1 VNKVMFAK
9 KILFALLLGGFVV
22 IHMFSQPVLWSDY
35 VILRDTMYNRQV
47 SANEMQPFYSSAI
60 ESAKKTFSGSE
71 LLTAL
76 SKCEY
81 IMGRAYLY
89 EAQNAQA
96 GEYFDK
102 GAQYAKQAADASNL
116 SDAWLM
122 YAENI
127 SQNCSV
133 KPTSY
138 AITNGSKISGLASR
152 VLKMDPAN
160 GAALYLSN
168 AQHVYAPA
176 PFNNYKKGIK
186 NLSEILADS
195 SVRMQKDDE
204 FNIISSIGY
213 AYYQLKNY
221 GEAAAWFT
229 RALEIYPGNEF
240 VAGMLKKAQSGK

>member
-1 VNKVMFAK
+1 MFVK

-22 IHMFSQPVLWSDY
+22 FNMFSQPVLWSDY
-35 VILRDTMYNRQV
+35 VVLRDTMYNRQV
-47 SANEMQPFYSSAI
+47 VAYEMQPFYEAAV
-60 ESAKKTFSGSE
+60 ESAKKMFSDSE

-89 EAQNAQA
+89 EEQKSKA

-102 GAQYAKQAADASNL
+102 GAQYAKQAADASNM

-138 AITNGSKISGLASR
+138 AITNGSKINGLASR
-152 VLKMDPAN
+152 VLKMDPAS

-168 AQHVYAPA
+168 AQHVYAPS

-213 AYYQLKNY
+213 AYYQIKNY
-221 GEAAAWFT
+221 VEAASWFT
-229 RALEIYPGNEF
+229 RALAVYPGNEF
-240 VAGMLKKAQSGK
+240 VAGMLKKAEEGK